1 MLHKRKR
8 DLQRELETLRA
19 GNDDDC
25 DEEKPLMGSQPN
37 VKERTR
43 VDDHSY
49 YLGNETDFL

>member
-8 DLQRELETLRA
+8 DLQKELETLRA
-19 GNDDDC
+19 GNVEC
-25 DEEKPLMGSQPN
+25 DEEKPLTDGQPY

-43 VDDHSY
+43 IDDHSY